1 MNKISIYFATG
12 LLFSFFQIAPKAQ
25 AADSKLSDKCK
36 TLTACVETVSTLTQE
51 QYILAPG
58 TTFETT
64 ATQNTVINSG
74 NADALFTLLLE
85 LNGLARVPTGQPK
98 TWKILRAKD
107 ARDSNLTVYE
117 ASFDQDAIMPNTHD
131 LATMNYV
138 PKFPVAERLD
148 EMARNLRSFLPANAR
163 IIPDSVAN
171 RLRITASIP
180 DLKRCLKM
188 VREMDLKPTTA
199 DEKRWNE
206 LKEQRKNQSKN

>member
-1 MNKISIYFATG
+1 MNKKYVYFATG
-12 LLFSFFQIAPKAQ
+12 LLVSLFQIAPKAQ

-36 TLTACVETVSTLTQE
+36 TLAACVETVSALTQE
-51 QYILAPG
+51 QYILAPS
-58 TTFETT
+58 TTFETA
-64 ATQNTVINSG
+64 ATQNTVIHSG
-74 NADALFTLLLE
+74 NADALFTLLLD

-98 TWKILRAKD
+98 TWKVLKAKD
-107 ARDSNLTVYE
+107 ARDSNLIIYE
-117 ASFDQDAIMPNTHD
+117 VSYDQDAVMPNTHD
-131 LATMNYV
+131 LATMNYA

-148 EMARNLRSFLPANAR
+148 EIARNLRSFLPATAR
-163 IIPDSVAN
+163 VIPDGVAN

-188 VREMDLKPTTA
+188 VREMDLKPTAA